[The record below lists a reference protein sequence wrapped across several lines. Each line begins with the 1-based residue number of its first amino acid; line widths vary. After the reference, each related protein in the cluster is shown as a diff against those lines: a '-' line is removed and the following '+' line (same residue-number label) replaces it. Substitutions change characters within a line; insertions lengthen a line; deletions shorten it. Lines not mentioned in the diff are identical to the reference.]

1 MQELVSVFM
10 LTYNHEK
17 WISKAIEGV
26 INQKTNFKF
35 KLYIHDDYS
44 CDKTREIIIE
54 YARQYPDLIE
64 LILADEN
71 RYSQGIRVSLEIMAP
86 IAQGKYVA
94 LCEGDD
100 YWIDCNKLQKQID
113 YLEKHSQC
121 TLLFSNAKVID
132 TNDNNLGDFFPSNV
146 WNDREINNKIQS
158 KKEENFSIEEM
169 IFLDFVPTASL
180 VFKKEIYLELSNFR
194 KIIDIAYRL
203 VATSQGYAHYFPD
216 FFVAYRTGNDN
227 SASGSIQRSPVK
239 LKENFYD
246 LHCEILSEFDLYTN
260 GKYYDIVKKEKER
273 KLLLYKLK
281 IGKFKDVIKNKN
293 FYNLNKKYFIKG
305 ILHIYLKK
313 YYILLRRWYRKG
325 KNICDG

>member
-10 LTYNHEK
+10 LAYNHEK

-35 KLYIHDDYS
+35 KLYIHDDCS

-64 LILADEN
+64 LVLADEN

-113 YLEKHSQC
+113 YFENHTHC
-121 TLLFSNAKVID
+121 TLIFSNAKVID
-132 TNDNNLGDFFPSNV
+132 TNDNNLGNFFPLNV

-169 IFLDFVPTASL
+169 ILLDFVPTASL
-180 VFKKEIYLELSNFR
+180 VFKKEIYSELGNFK
-194 KIIDIAYRL
+194 KIIDIVYRL
-203 VATSQGYAHYFPD
+203 VATSQGYAHYFPNI
-216 FFVAYRTGNDN
+216 FVAYRTGNEN
-227 SASGSIQRSPVK
+227 SASGSIQKSPVK
-239 LKENFYD
+239 LKENFYN
-246 LHCEILSEFDLYTN
+246 LHCEILSEFDLHTN
-260 GKYYDIVKKEKER
+260 KKYHEIIQKEKER

-281 IGKFKDVIKNKN
+281 TGKIKDVIKNN
-293 FYNLNKKYFIKG
+293 DLYNLNKIYLIKG
-305 ILHIYLKK
+305 ILQIFLKK
-313 YYILLRRWYRKG
+313 YYVLLRQWYRKN
-325 KNICDG
+325 KKIF